1 MYSIFSE
8 KANSSLL
15 EQISLKQPSNTR
27 KDRTKE
33 NDVEPMLEETRIS
46 LEQFYLPFNIK
57 LAELLGDKRYLW

>member
-46 LEQFYLPFNIK
+46 LEQFYLPFNTK